1 MRLCVSKRA
10 LLVAGKEKEGASV
23 ESVPMKEEEGA
34 SLKEMGASLKE
45 MGASLKQEEGASLK
59 EEGASLKKEEGAS
72 FTRPDLQGGR
82 GHPSHGIRVTASD
95 IRVAQSK
102 NRLGDRDKPRS

>member
-1 MRLCVSKRA
+1 MRVCVSKRA

-23 ESVPMKEEEGA
+23 ESVPMKEEE
-34 SLKEMGASLKE
+34 GASLKE